1 MKISLKA
8 HHLSLLRT
16 VHHLVGSQIQVVQQI
31 LQNHQKNRHRRHHHK
46 KRSHERSKERSRSRS
61 KYRSRNKSRSLS
73 RSRSHSRSPVKR
85 HAEKTIKKRDL
96 EEKESSRGNWDNSSE
111 NRSNSSNQSNGK
123 EMEQNTGSFNPSA
136 KISLNV
142 FEGKIP
148 EAPPPPTN
156 ITKTMIQFGKPG
168 SSAKPGIQMKLMA
181 PKTKTET
188 KPKITVASAFN
199 IDSDDETEEMPA
211 ECKMRMRNIG
221 RDTPTS
227 SGPNSFGKTK
237 KGFVD
242 THKVFER
249 SLREACADVD

>member
-1 MKISLKA
+1 MSYRLKEDNLIEGTSPVSSTGSSSPGWESISSSSSNSSRSSND
-8 HHLSLLRT
+8 H
-16 VHHLVGSQIQVVQQI
+16 G
-31 LQNHQKNRHRRHHHK
+31 RHHRYRK
-46 KRSHERSKERSRSRS
+46 KRSYERSKERSRSRT
-61 KYRSRNKSRSLS
+61 RS
-73 RSRSHSRSPVKR
+73 RSRSRSPVR
-85 HAEKTIKKRDL
+85 RYSENSRKRDDAL
-96 EEKESSRGNWDNSSE
+96 SEKECSRGNWDYSSE
-111 NRSNSSNQSNGK
+111 NRNNSSSNHSNGK
-123 EMEQNTGSFNPSA
+123 ESEQTTGGNFNPSA

-156 ITKTMIQFGKPG
+156 LKTLIHFGKPG

-211 ECKMRMRNIG
+211 ECRMRMRNIG